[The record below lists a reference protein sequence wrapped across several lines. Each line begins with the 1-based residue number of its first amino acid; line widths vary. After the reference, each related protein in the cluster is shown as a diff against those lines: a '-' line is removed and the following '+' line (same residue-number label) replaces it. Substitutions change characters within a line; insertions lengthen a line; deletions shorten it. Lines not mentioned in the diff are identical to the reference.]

1 MRAKP
6 QRNKKIIISV
16 LRGQSI
22 KKIARRY
29 HISVKRVYAIIDK
42 TCKLMLND
50 QPVAEFLSAKVII
63 NEYCHEL
70 ETLLIQPQTKEKQN
84 GKEV

>member
-1 MRAKP
+1 MKAKP

-16 LRGQSI
+16 LKGVPI
-22 KKIARRY
+22 KIIAKRH
-29 HISVKRVYAIIDK
+29 HISQKRVYAIIDK
-42 TCKLMLND
+42 TCKLMLNN
-50 QPVAEFLSAKVII
+50 QPIAEFLSAKVIV

-70 ETLLIQPQTKEKQN
+70 QTLLIQPQTKEKQN